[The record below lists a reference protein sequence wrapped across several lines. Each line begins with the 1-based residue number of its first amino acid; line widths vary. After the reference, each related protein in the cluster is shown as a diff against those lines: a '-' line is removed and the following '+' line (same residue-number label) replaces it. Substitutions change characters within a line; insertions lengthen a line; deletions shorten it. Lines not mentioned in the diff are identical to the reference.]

1 MCLAI
6 PMEIIEING
15 HRATA
20 SAYGVNR
27 QVDITMTPD
36 VVVGDKVIIHA
47 GFVIERLDPEAAREI
62 EDAWSRYNAVMDEEE
77 LKKQINEC

>member
-15 HRATA
+15 RKATA
-20 SAYGVNR
+20 RAYGVDR

-36 VVVGDKVIIHA
+36 VAPGDKVIIHA
-47 GFVIERLDPEAAREI
+47 GFVIEKLDPQAAREI
-62 EDAWSRYNAVMDEEE
+62 EEAWSQYNAVMDGEG
-77 LKKQINEC
+77 LKKRINEC